1 MSAIEHPSVL
11 AGGRFPPGAIEMV
24 PVTPEGRID
33 LAALERQLG
42 ALAAKGLQRPLVSV
56 MLANN
61 ETGVRAAGRG
71 GGRAGAC
78 GGRPPACRRGPGV
91 RADCLQYQ

>member
-33 LAALERQLG
+33 LAALERQLA
-42 ALAAKGLQRPLVSV
+42 ALAAKGLHRPLVSV

-61 ETGVRAAGRG
+61 ETGVLQPVAQAAALAHAAGGLLHVDAVQALRQ
-71 GGRAGAC
+71 
-78 GGRPPACRRGPGV
+78 
-91 RADCLQYQ
+91 DLLQYQ